1 MVVIPA
7 VFIILTTILT
17 TMTANQGL
25 KARFELFGR
34 LVL

>member
-1 MVVIPA
+1 MVVILA
-7 VFIILTTILT
+7 VFIILTT
-17 TMTANQGL
+17 MPANQGL